1 MANSLGVYCGGNLT
15 LSSFC
20 PKIICK
26 IPLDKLSHA
35 CYSLLMFDH
44 SSYTLTTKGGHYAQ
58 AVRALLRAIHAFD
71 RLSILKRL
79 STGNNSS
86 TCPCVPIHRHGG
98 REYTRGIVTPLAS
111 AFVWWFAVLSPSG
124 EIVFSEHRN
133 KEACET
139 TRKAYA
145 RVPHLTVTTCQ
156 NNQQTTKE
164 TRHGWKS

>member
-1 MANSLGVYCGGNLT
+1 MKLHTPNMTEEKLLNAYAIAPTIEERHTYAWDKLREETHKLYAAL
-15 LSSFC
+15 
-20 PKIICK
+20 
-26 IPLDKLSHA
+26 PLDLRVRFVSGQPYAGHRPQ
-35 CYSLLMFDH
+35 CYSLLMFTRFRH
-44 SSYTLTTKGGHYAQ
+44 SLTL
-58 AVRALLRAIHAFD
+58 
-71 RLSILKRL
+71 
-79 STGNNSS
+79 
-86 TCPCVPIHRHGG
+86 
-98 REYTRGIVTPLAS
+98 PLAL
-111 AFVWWFAVLSPSG
+111 VWWFAVLSPSG

>member
-1 MANSLGVYCGGNLT
+1 
-15 LSSFC
+15 
-20 PKIICK
+20 
-26 IPLDKLSHA
+26 
-35 CYSLLMFDH
+35 MFDH

-79 STGNNSS
+79 SVGNNGA
-86 TCPCVPIHRHGG
+86 TRLRVPIRRHGG
-98 REYTRGIVTPLAS
+98 REYTRGIVAPLAS

-139 TRKAYA
+139 TRKAYT
-145 RVPHLTVTTCQ
+145 RVRSLTVTTCQ
-156 NNQQTTKE
+156 NNQQEEKPYHDNTQSASSHK
-164 TRHGWKS
+164 